1 MSCRAM
7 VTVGVVVGAGV
18 VVTSLGTLVADVS
31 TKDRATHEV
40 STFKDLTIATL
51 DLPAGELKAK
61 DGVVA
66 LNAVPATLTADGT
79 KAFGGMYEQ
88 GETLDALSAAVSL
101 TEDGQLPGGSGGTG
115 STGGSGGTTGGSGT
129 TGGTAGT
136 AGGGSVGGSAGGTG
150 NLASTGA
157 EVPAGALMG
166 AAGALAV
173 AGGAAVS
180 VARRRN
186 PATGEI

>member
-88 GETLDALSAAVSL
+88 GETLDALSAAVSSPR
-101 TEDGQLPGGSGGTG
+101 TVSSP
-115 STGGSGGTTGGSGT
+115 
-129 TGGTAGT
+129 AVR
-136 AGGGSVGGSAGGTG
+136 AAR
-150 NLASTGA
+150 A
-157 EVPAGALMG
+157 VPAVRAVRP
-166 AAGALAV
+166 AAPAPPAV
-173 AGGAAVS
+173 RP
-180 VARRRN
+180 ARRAADPSAAPRAARATSRA
-186 PATGEI
+186 PAPRSRPAP